1 MSKPIIALV
10 CGGFTDEYAIS
21 MKSADLYLK
30 NLSNEKYDIYKLV
43 LDNNGWTAF
52 DNRNEPVTI
61 NESNFTLKNN
71 GQTLAIDAV
80 VNTIH
85 GTPGEDGK
93 LQGYFDVLGVKYMG
107 CNVLSSS
114 LSFNKGFCNHFLE
127 KQGILVPNSKLVY
140 EIEDV
145 NPQEMIDELGLP
157 CFVKP
162 NDAGSSLGVS
172 KVKKMEELIPAI
184 ELAFSVGQRVLVESS
199 VQGLELTC
207 GVVRKNGIVTPVAVT
222 EIQFEA
228 EFFDYEAKYNSTT
241 TQEIT
246 PARIDKDTYNA
257 CMVLSVGIYKKL
269 GCSGFFRADYIL
281 HEGELYLIEVNTV
294 PGMSSASLLPQMF
307 SYAKMPIHELLDEE
321 IAELTNRE

>member
-21 MKSADLYLK
+21 MKSADLYL
-30 NLSNEKYDIYKLV
+30 NHLSNEKYEIFKLV
-43 LDNNGWTAF
+43 LDNNGWSAF
-52 DNRNEPVTI
+52 DSKSEATKI
-61 NESNFTLKNN
+61 NESNFTLNHH
-71 GQTLAIDAV
+71 GQLLKIDAV
-80 VNTIH
+80 VNVIH

-93 LQGYFDVLGVKYMG
+93 LQGYFDVLGIKYIG
-107 CNVLSSS
+107 SNVLSSS

-127 KQGILVPNSKLVY
+127 KQGILIPNSKLVY
-140 EIEDV
+140 EMAELDAESLIA
-145 NPQEMIDELGLP
+145 ELGLP

-172 KVKKMEELIPAI
+172 KVKTKEELKPAV
-184 ELAFSVGQRVLVESS
+184 ELAFLIGERVLVESS

-207 GVVRKNGIVTPVAVT
+207 GVVRRNGIPVPVAVT

-246 PARIDKDTYNA
+246 PARIDKKTYDE
-257 CMVLSVGIYKKL
+257 CMDLSVQIYKKL

-281 HEGELYLIEVNTV
+281 HEEKLYLIEVNTV
-294 PGMSSASLLPQMF
+294 PGMSEASLLPQMLD
-307 SYAKMPIHELLDEE
+307 YAGMSLSELLDEE
-321 IAELTNRE
+321 ISDLIKK

>member
-1 MSKPIIALV
+1 MSKPNIALV

-21 MKSADLYLK
+21 MRSAELYLK
-30 NLSNEKYDIYKLV
+30 NLSLEKYNVFKAV
-43 LDNNGWTAF
+43 LDQNGWQVYSSSRVA
-52 DNRNEPVTI
+52 VKI
-61 NESNFTLKNN
+61 NESNFTVEQDGK
-71 GQTLAIDAV
+71 TFKIDAV

-93 LQGYFDVLGVKYMG
+93 LQGYFDVLGIKYMG
-107 CNVLSSS
+107 CNVLASS

-140 EIEDV
+140 EIEDL

-172 KVKKMEELIPAI
+172 KVKTLEELVPAV
-184 ELAFSVGQRVLVESS
+184 ELAFSVGQRVLIESS

-207 GVVRKNGIVTPVAVT
+207 GVVRKNGIPTPVAVT

-228 EFFDYEAKYNSTT
+228 EFFDYEAKYNSST

-246 PARIDKDTYNA
+246 PARIDKATYDE
-257 CMVLSVGIYKKL
+257 CMQLSVDIYKKL

-281 HEGELYLIEVNTV
+281 HNSKLYLIEVNTV
-294 PGMSSASLLPQMF
+294 PGMSAASLLPQMLD
-307 SYAKMPIHELLDEE
+307 YAGMSLPELLNEE
-321 IAELTNRE
+321 IEFLIKA

>member
-1 MSKPIIALV
+1 MLKPIIALV

-21 MKSADLYLK
+21 MKSADLYL
-30 NLSNEKYDIYKLV
+30 NHLSNEKYEIFKLV

-52 DNRNEPVTI
+52 DSKSEATKI
-61 NESNFTLKNN
+61 NESNFTLSHN
-71 GQTLAIDAV
+71 GQSLKIDAV
-80 VNTIH
+80 VNVIH

-93 LQGYFDVLGVKYMG
+93 LQGYFDVLGIKYIG
-107 CNVLSSS
+107 SNVLSSS

-127 KQGILVPNSKLVY
+127 KQGILIPNSKLVY
-140 EIEDV
+140 EMDELDAESLIA
-145 NPQEMIDELGLP
+145 ELGLP

-172 KVKKMEELIPAI
+172 KVKTKEELKPAV
-184 ELAFSVGQRVLVESS
+184 ELAFLIGERVLVESS

-207 GVVRKNGIVTPVAVT
+207 GVVRRNGIPVPVAVT

-246 PARIDKDTYNA
+246 PARIDKKTYDE
-257 CMVLSVGIYKKL
+257 CMDLSVQIYKKL

-281 HEGELYLIEVNTV
+281 HEEKLYLIEVNTV
-294 PGMSSASLLPQMF
+294 PGMSEASLLPQMLD
-307 SYAKMPIHELLDEE
+307 YAGMSLSELLDEE
-321 IAELTNRE
+321 ISDLIKK

>member
-21 MKSADLYLK
+21 MKSADLYL
-30 NLSNEKYDIYKLV
+30 NHLSNEKYEIFKLV

-52 DNRNEPVTI
+52 DSKSEATKI
-61 NESNFTLKNN
+61 NESNFTLNHN
-71 GQTLAIDAV
+71 GQSLKIDVV
-80 VNTIH
+80 VNVIH

-93 LQGYFDVLGVKYMG
+93 LQGYFDVLRLKYMG

-127 KQGILVPNSKLVY
+127 KQGILIPNSKLVY
-140 EIEDV
+140 EMAELDAESLIA
-145 NPQEMIDELGLP
+145 ELGLP

-172 KVKKMEELIPAI
+172 KVKTKEELKPAV
-184 ELAFSVGQRVLVESS
+184 ELAFSIGERVLVESS

-207 GVVRKNGIVTPVAVT
+207 GVVRRNGIPVPVAVT

-246 PARIDKDTYNA
+246 PARIDKKTYDE
-257 CMVLSVGIYKKL
+257 CMDLSVQIYKKL

-281 HEGELYLIEVNTV
+281 HEEKLYLIEVNTV
-294 PGMSSASLLPQMF
+294 PGMSEASLLPQMLD
-307 SYAKMPIHELLDEE
+307 YAGMSLSELLDEE
-321 IAELTNRE
+321 ISDLIKK

>member
-21 MKSADLYLK
+21 MKSADLYL
-30 NLSNEKYDIYKLV
+30 NHLSNEKYEIYKLV

-52 DNRNEPVTI
+52 DGKGEAIKI
-61 NESNFTLKNN
+61 NESNFTLNQN
-71 GQTLAIDAV
+71 GQSLKIDAV
-80 VNTIH
+80 VNVIH

-127 KQGILVPNSKLVY
+127 KQGILIPNSKLVY
-140 EIEDV
+140 EMDELDAESLIA
-145 NPQEMIDELGLP
+145 ELGLP

-172 KVKKMEELIPAI
+172 KVKTKEELNPAV
-184 ELAFSVGQRVLVESS
+184 ELAFSIGERVLVESS

-207 GVVRKNGIVTPVAVT
+207 GVVRRNGIPVPVAVT

-246 PARIDKDTYNA
+246 PARIDKKTYDE
-257 CMVLSVGIYKKL
+257 CMDLSVQIYKKL

-281 HEGELYLIEVNTV
+281 HEKKLYLIEVNTV
-294 PGMSSASLLPQMF
+294 PGMSEASLLPQMLD
-307 SYAKMPIHELLDEE
+307 YAGMSLSELLDEE
-321 IAELTNRE
+321 ISDLINK

>member
-10 CGGFTDEYAIS
+10 SGGFTDEYAIS
-21 MKSADLYLK
+21 MKSAVLYLN
-30 NLSNEKYDIYKLV
+30 NLSNEKYEVYKLV
-43 LDNNGWTAF
+43 LDNDGWTAF
-52 DNRNEPVTI
+52 DSNNQSVVI
-61 NESNFTLKNN
+61 NESNFTLNIN
-71 GQTLAIDAV
+71 GATLAIDAV

-93 LQGYFDVLGVKYMG
+93 LQGYFDVLGIKYMG
-107 CNVLSSS
+107 SNVLSSS

-127 KQGILVPNSKLVY
+127 KQGILIPNSKLVY
-140 EIEDV
+140 EMDELDAESLIS
-145 NPQEMIDELGLP
+145 ELGLP

-172 KVKKMEELIPAI
+172 KVKTKDELKPAV
-184 ELAFSVGQRVLVESS
+184 ELAFSIGERVLVESS

-207 GVVRKNGIVTPVAVT
+207 GVVRQNGIPVPVAVT

-228 EFFDYEAKYNSTT
+228 EFFDYEAKYNSST

-246 PARIDKDTYNA
+246 PARIDKKTYDE
-257 CMVLSVGIYKKL
+257 CMDLSVQIYKKL

-281 HEGELYLIEVNTV
+281 HEERLYLIEVNTV
-294 PGMSSASLLPQMF
+294 PGMSSASLLPQMLD
-307 SYAKMPIHELLDEE
+307 YAGMDLSELLDEE
-321 IAELTNRE
+321 IAALLIK

>member
-1 MSKPIIALV
+1 MSKPNIALV
-10 CGGFTDEYAIS
+10 CGGFTDEYTIS
-21 MKSADLYLK
+21 MKSAELFLK
-30 NLSNEKYDIYKLV
+30 HLSTDKYNVFKAV
-43 LDNNGWTAF
+43 LDNNGWLAF
-52 DNRNEPVTI
+52 DASGQSVKINASDFTI
-61 NESNFTLKNN
+61 EQK
-71 GQTLAIDAV
+71 GQPIKIDAV
-80 VNTIH
+80 INTIH

-93 LQGYFDVLGVKYMG
+93 LQGYFDVIGIKYMG
-107 CNVLSSS
+107 SNVLSSS

-127 KQGILVPNSKLVY
+127 RQGILVPNSKLVY

-145 NPQEMIDELGLP
+145 HPQEMIEELGLP

-172 KVKKMEELIPAI
+172 KVKKTEELLPAI

-207 GVVRKNGIVTPVAVT
+207 GVVRKNGVITPVAVT

-246 PARIDKDTYNA
+246 PARIDQTTYDK
-257 CMVLSVGIYKKL
+257 CMALSVDIYKKL

-294 PGMSSASLLPQMF
+294 PGMSSASLLPQML
-307 SYAKMPIHELLDEE
+307 SYAKMAVRELLDEE
-321 IAELTNRE
+321 IAQLIE

>member
-1 MSKPIIALV
+1 MSMPNIALV

-21 MKSADLYLK
+21 IKSAELFLE
-30 NLSNEKYDIYKLV
+30 NLSAEKYNVFKLI
-43 LDNNGWTAF
+43 LDQNGWEAF
-52 DNRNEPVTI
+52 DSNGDEVKI
-61 NESNFTLKNN
+61 NESNFTLELN
-71 GQTLAIDAV
+71 GNFQEIDAV

-93 LQGYFDVLGVKYMG
+93 LQGYFDVLGIKYLG
-107 CNVLSSS
+107 SNVLSSS

-127 KQGILVPNSKLVY
+127 KQGILVPNSKLIY
-140 EIEDV
+140 EVDDLNVDQI
-145 NPQEMIDELGLP
+145 IAELSLP

-172 KVKKMEELIPAI
+172 KVKSKEELLPAV

-207 GVVRKNGIVTPVAVT
+207 GVVKKGGIPTAVAVT
-222 EIQFEA
+222 EIQFDA
-228 EFFDYEAKYNSTT
+228 EFFDYEAKYNSST

-246 PARIDKDTYNA
+246 PARIDQTTYDE
-257 CMVLSVGIYKKL
+257 CMNLSVDIYKKL

-281 HEGELYLIEVNTV
+281 HEGELFLIEVNTV
-294 PGMSSASLLPQMF
+294 PGMSKASLLPQMLD
-307 SYAKMPIHELLDEE
+307 YAGLKVNVLLDEE
-321 IAELTNRE
+321 IAHLIDK

>member
-1 MSKPIIALV
+1 MLKPIIALV

-21 MKSADLYLK
+21 MKSADLYQ
-30 NLSNEKYDIYKLV
+30 NHLSNEKYEIFKLV

-52 DNRNEPVTI
+52 DSKSEATKI
-61 NESNFTLKNN
+61 NESNFTLSHN
-71 GQTLAIDAV
+71 GQSLKIDAV
-80 VNTIH
+80 VNVIH

-93 LQGYFDVLGVKYMG
+93 LQGYFDVLGIKYMG
-107 CNVLSSS
+107 SNVLSSS

-127 KQGILVPNSKLVY
+127 KQGILIPNSKLVY
-140 EIEDV
+140 EMDELDAESLIA
-145 NPQEMIDELGLP
+145 ELGLP

-172 KVKKMEELIPAI
+172 KVKTKEELKPAV
-184 ELAFSVGQRVLVESS
+184 ELAFLIGERVLVESS

-207 GVVRKNGIVTPVAVT
+207 GVVRRNGIPVPVAVT

-246 PARIDKDTYNA
+246 PARIDKKTYDE
-257 CMVLSVGIYKKL
+257 CMDLSVQIYKKL

-281 HEGELYLIEVNTV
+281 HEGKLYLIEVNTV
-294 PGMSSASLLPQMF
+294 PGMSEASLLPQMLD
-307 SYAKMPIHELLDEE
+307 YAGMSLSELLDEE
-321 IAELTNRE
+321 ISDLIKK

>member
-1 MSKPIIALV
+1 MLKPIIALV

-21 MKSADLYLK
+21 MKSADLYL
-30 NLSNEKYDIYKLV
+30 NHLSNEKYEIFKLV

-52 DNRNEPVTI
+52 DSKSEATKI
-61 NESNFTLKNN
+61 NESNFTLSHN
-71 GQTLAIDAV
+71 GQSLKIDAV
-80 VNTIH
+80 VNVIH

-93 LQGYFDVLGVKYMG
+93 LQGYFDVLGIKYMG
-107 CNVLSSS
+107 SNVLSSS

-127 KQGILVPNSKLVY
+127 KQGILIPNSKLVY
-140 EIEDV
+140 EMAELDAESLIA
-145 NPQEMIDELGLP
+145 ELGLP

-172 KVKKMEELIPAI
+172 KVKTKEELKPAV
-184 ELAFSVGQRVLVESS
+184 ELAFLIGERVLVESS

-207 GVVRKNGIVTPVAVT
+207 GVVRRNGIPVPVAVT

-246 PARIDKDTYNA
+246 PARIDKKTYDE
-257 CMVLSVGIYKKL
+257 CMDLSVQIYKKL

-281 HEGELYLIEVNTV
+281 HEGKLYLIEVNTV
-294 PGMSSASLLPQMF
+294 PGMSEASLLPQMLD
-307 SYAKMPIHELLDEE
+307 YAGMSLSELLDEE
-321 IAELTNRE
+321 ISDLIKK